1 MAPPIH
7 QSESAKRVRTTL
19 LCEGQ
24 TLPNS
29 GGQCHKETKKKVHIF
44 LPTLPRP
51 RVFILFLGVQA
62 QSQRLVGKL
71 CFWELKDN
79 MTRHY
84 GSKRFPQKVNEDH
97 DISKALG
104 GVPIKAVKCRL
115 CCVH

>member
-44 LPTLPRP
+44 LPIDVPPSQGIYTFPWSTGSITKTGGK
-51 RVFILFLGVQA
+51 ILLLGFGRQHLDTREA
-62 QSQRLVGKL
+62 NSA
-71 CFWELKDN
+71 LK
-79 MTRHY
+79 M
-84 GSKRFPQKVNEDH
+84 
-97 DISKALG
+97 
-104 GVPIKAVKCRL
+104 
-115 CCVH
+115 